1 MGNKLSISHRVG
13 VSGYFEISKKVP
25 SGQIFPITEFPNMI
39 LDSGLNM
46 LGGSSTFLNAIQ
58 VGTGNTA
65 PNPSQTSLVNR
76 VAGVAASFALY
87 STGGAPTYYREA
99 VYTATFPVGS
109 VVGVIS
115 EIGAGPSATGT
126 LFSRALIANT
136 SGVPMTITL
145 LADEQ
150 LVVTYRLRNYP
161 PLEDLTGEV
170 VFTGNIG
177 GTYEFISRAHRV
189 NAWEP
194 QGRLSISGSQAV
206 YTGDIGAIT
215 DSSISGAAANAAS
228 VPNPYVNG
236 SFTATGFFT
245 CSAAQGNLTGGI
257 RSLRVEVGNGG
268 IRDFKIQFNPPIP
281 KTNNDAL
288 SIALSVSWG
297 RS

>member
-46 LGGSSTFLNAIQ
+46 LGGGNSFLNAIQ

-65 PNPSQTSLVNR
+65 PNPSQTTLVNR
-76 VAGVAASFALY
+76 VAGATTGAPSVT
-87 STGGAPTYYREA
+87 TGGAPTYYRQA
-99 VYTATFPVGS
+99 VFTATFPVGS

-126 LFSRALIANT
+126 LFSRALITNT

-150 LVVTYRLRNYP
+150 LVVTYRLRSYP
-161 PLEDLTGEV
+161 PLEDVAGEV
-170 VFTGNIG
+170 IFTGNIG
-177 GTYEFISRAHRV
+177 GTYEFISRAHNV
-189 NAWEP
+189 NAWGP
-194 QGRLSISGSQAV
+194 HARFSFAGSNSV

-215 DSSISGAAANAAS
+215 DSSMSGSSAAALGTS
-228 VPNPYVNG
+228 SPYVNG
-236 SFTATGFFT
+236 SFTATGVFT

-257 RSLRVEVGNGG
+257 RSILVSATSGD
-268 IRDFKIQFNPPIP
+268 IKQFKIQFNPPIP

-297 RS
+297 RA